1 MLSSHPLPVDALAG
15 PALRRIFTD
24 TPPAPKTATRRA
36 VEALESTPKLI
47 GDRYQIESYLE
58 SGGTADVFVA
68 QDLATSRRCALKL
81 LREETANHP
90 VLRAHFLS
98 GARAAMRIHHP
109 HVVTVFEVA
118 EPRHGTPY
126 AAMELLEGK
135 PMDAV
140 VKRDR
145 ALPPLLA
152 TEIVTQAARGL
163 AAAHAEGVVHCDVKP
178 ENLFATRT
186 PEGALLIKI
195 LDFDLASV
203 SGEVDPGEDHVMRGT
218 AKYMAPEQI
227 LGDPVD
233 GRADVYGLGMT
244 FFRLLT
250 GHLPFDL
257 ELSVTLLRHHLL
269 SAVPP
274 ASWLAESV
282 DERLDTVI
290 TRATRKHPD
299 NRYASAEEF
308 LLELEALASEAELSP
323 RELAVVPD
331 LYEPRSQR
339 GWTNARALAGAA

>member
-15 PALRRIFTD
+15 SALRRIFTD
-24 TPPAPKTATRRA
+24 TPPAPKTTSRRA
-36 VEALESTPKLI
+36 VAALESTPKLV
-47 GDRYQIESYLE
+47 GHRYQIESYLE

-68 QDLATSRRCALKL
+68 NDLATSRRCALKL
-81 LREETANHP
+81 LREETANNP
-90 VLRAHFLS
+90 ILRAHFLS
-98 GARAAMRIHHP
+98 GARAAMRISHP

-118 EPRHGTPY
+118 EPRGGTPY

-140 VKRDR
+140 VKRER

-163 AAAHAEGVVHCDVKP
+163 AAAHAAGVVHCDVKP

-186 PEGALLIKI
+186 PAGALLVKI

-203 SGEVDPGEDHVMRGT
+203 SGEIDPGEDHVMRGT

-244 FFRLLT
+244 LFRLLT

-274 ASWLAESV
+274 ASWLADGV
-282 DERLDTVI
+282 DERLDTIVA
-290 TRATRKHPD
+290 RATRKHPD
-299 NRYASAEEF
+299 NRYRNVDEL
-308 LLELEALASEAELSP
+308 LLELEALASEAELP
-323 RELAVVPD
+323 LRELAIVPD
-331 LYEPRSQR
+331 YYEPRSQR
-339 GWTNARALAGAA
+339 GRSNARALAGAA